1 MNSCNSSILVDRVM
15 ATTKLYIA
23 HNSHFLHDPT
33 LSKNL
38 MREGERIGGGIEEE
52 GGGEGEDR
60 PSPALQNLQKKKKQM
75 PSELFLL
82 KKFQTLFLAEFGI

>member
-38 MREGERIGGGIEEE
+38 IREGERI

-60 PSPALQNLQKKKKQM
+60 PSPALQNLQKKKNRCRLN
-75 PSELFLL
+75 SFS
-82 KKFQTLFLAEFGI
+82 